1 MGFPVG
7 YSELVLPKQ
16 LLHLLL
22 LLGYIRRF
30 LLWAFHAVGLGDL
43 LDLGDDHHHQA
54 LLQDHLHLQAGGGGG
69 DYGAAPPPQQ
79 QQQQQVLQH
88 RRPEFRAVPA
98 MVIEEVLPVVRFDE
112 LVAAASEAR
121 VGGDCAVCLSGIG
134 GRDEVRRLSNCRHV
148 FHRGCLDRWME
159 HDQRTCPLCR
169 APLIP
174 DEMAGAALWA
184 AAAGVPDASDFD
196 FGYLAA
202 AAPLTPAP
210 SPTLLRPHELLL
222 SGLGG
227 YQ

>member
-7 YSELVLPKQ
+7 YSELLLPKQ

-22 LLGYIRRF
+22 LLGYVRRC

-43 LDLGDDHHHQA
+43 LDLGDDAAAHHHLPSTLHDRDHHA
-54 LLQDHLHLQAGGGGG
+54 AELLH
-69 DYGAAPPPQQ
+69 
-79 QQQQQVLQH
+79 H
-88 RRPEFRAVPA
+88 RRSEFRPVPA

-112 LVAAASEAR
+112 LDSSESASASSSSSSSCV

-174 DEMAGAALWA
+174 DEMAGALWA
-184 AAAGVPDASDFD
+184 SAAGLPDASDFD
-196 FGYLAA
+196 FFYFGG
-202 AAPLTPAP
+202 PLPASVPTP
-210 SPTLLRPHELLL
+210 TMLRPHELLL
-222 SGLGG
+222 TGLGG

>member
-7 YSELVLPKQ
+7 YSELLLPKQ

-22 LLGYIRRF
+22 LLGYVRRC

-43 LDLGDDHHHQA
+43 LDLADDAHHLA
-54 LLQDHLHLQAGGGGG
+54 LHDHSFPPSSSSSALQPH
-69 DYGAAPPPQQ
+69 PQQ
-79 QQQQQVLQH
+79 QH
-88 RRPEFRAVPA
+88 RRSEFRPVPA

-112 LVAAASEAR
+112 LETSDASSSC
-121 VGGDCAVCLSGIG
+121 DCAVCLSGIG

-148 FHRGCLDRWME
+148 FHRACLDRWME

-174 DEMAGAALWA
+174 DEMAGALWA
-184 AAAGVPDASDFD
+184 SAAGIPDASDFD
-196 FGYLAA
+196 FFYLPGASV
-202 AAPLTPAP
+202 PA
-210 SPTLLRPHELLL
+210 PTLLRPHELLL
-222 SGLGG
+222 TGLGG

>member
-7 YSELVLPKQ
+7 YSELLLPKQ

-22 LLGYIRRF
+22 LLGYVRRC

-43 LDLGDDHHHQA
+43 LDLADDAHHLA
-54 LLQDHLHLQAGGGGG
+54 LHDHSAASSSASALQ
-69 DYGAAPPPQQ
+69 PQP
-79 QQQQQVLQH
+79 QH
-88 RRPEFRAVPA
+88 RRSEFRPVPA

-112 LVAAASEAR
+112 LDSSASSC
-121 VGGDCAVCLSGIG
+121 VVDCAVCLSGIG

-148 FHRGCLDRWME
+148 FHKGCLDRWME

-174 DEMAGAALWA
+174 DEMAGALWA
-184 AAAGVPDASDFD
+184 AAAGLPDASDFD
-196 FGYLAA
+196 FFYLPGG
-202 AAPLTPAP
+202 PLASVPA
-210 SPTLLRPHELLL
+210 PTLLRPHELLL
-222 SGLGG
+222 TGLGG

>member
-7 YSELVLPKQ
+7 YSELLLPKQ

-22 LLGYIRRF
+22 LLGYIRRC
-30 LLWAFHAVGLGDL
+30 LLWAFDAVGLGDL
-43 LDLGDDHHHQA
+43 LDLGDDAQHLALQEHAREHDHGDQA
-54 LLQDHLHLQAGGGGG
+54 LL
-69 DYGAAPPPQQ
+69 
-79 QQQQQVLQH
+79 LQH
-88 RRPEFRAVPA
+88 RRSEFRPVPA

-112 LVAAASEAR
+112 LDSASPSCV

-174 DEMAGAALWA
+174 DEMAGALWA
-184 AAAGVPDASDFD
+184 TAAGLPDASDFD
-196 FGYLAA
+196 FFYFGGPLASM
-202 AAPLTPAP
+202 PT
-210 SPTLLRPHELLL
+210 PTLLRPHELLL
-222 SGLGG
+222 TGLGG

>member
-30 LLWAFHAVGLGDL
+30 LLSAFHAVGLGDL
-43 LDLGDDHHHQA
+43 LDLGDDHQA
-54 LLQDHLHLQAGGGGG
+54 ALLLQDHPHGHGHGGAHLGWEWDNGSAAAQ
-69 DYGAAPPPQQ
+69 GAD
-79 QQQQQVLQH
+79 

-98 MVIEEVLPVVRFDE
+98 MVIEEVLPVVRFAE
-112 LVAAASEAR
+112 LSSPCGG
-121 VGGDCAVCLSGIG
+121 GGDCAVCLSGIG
-134 GRDEVRRLSNCRHV
+134 AGDEVRRLANCRHA

-174 DEMAGAALWA
+174 DEMAGALWA

-196 FGYLAA
+196 FSYF
-202 AAPLTPAP
+202 AAPVP

-222 SGLGG
+222 TGLGG

>member
-7 YSELVLPKQ
+7 YSELLLPKQ

-22 LLGYIRRF
+22 LLGYIRRC
-30 LLWAFHAVGLGDL
+30 LLWAFDAVGLGDL
-43 LDLGDDHHHQA
+43 LDLGDDGQHLALHDHHARDHGNAASAAAQQA
-54 LLQDHLHLQAGGGGG
+54 LLLPH
-69 DYGAAPPPQQ
+69 
-79 QQQQQVLQH
+79 H
-88 RRPEFRAVPA
+88 RCSEFRPVPA

-112 LVAAASEAR
+112 LESAASATSSPSCV
-121 VGGDCAVCLSGIG
+121 VGGDCAVCLCGIG

-174 DEMAGAALWA
+174 DEMAGALWA
-184 AAAGVPDASDFD
+184 TAAGLPDASDFD
-196 FGYLAA
+196 FFYFGGPLASM
-202 AAPLTPAP
+202 PT
-210 SPTLLRPHELLL
+210 PTLLRPHELLL
-222 SGLGG
+222 TGLGG

>member
-16 LLHLLL
+16 MLHLLL
-22 LLGYIRRF
+22 LLGYFRRF

-43 LDLGDDHHHQA
+43 LDLGDDHQA
-54 LLQDHLHLQAGGGGG
+54 LLQDHHALG
-69 DYGAAPPPQQ
+69 DPPQGAPQ
-79 QQQQQVLQH
+79 LLQLS
-88 RRPEFRAVPA
+88 RPEFRLVPA

-112 LVAAASEAR
+112 LVAASPAACVS
-121 VGGDCAVCLSGIG
+121 GDCAVCLSGIG
-134 GRDEVRRLSNCRHV
+134 GGDEVRRLSNCRHV

-174 DEMAGAALWA
+174 DEMASGLWA

-196 FGYLAA
+196 FSYFG
-202 AAPLTPAP
+202 APLTPVP
-210 SPTLLRPHELLL
+210 LPTLLRPHELLL

>member
-7 YSELVLPKQ
+7 YTELVLPKQ

-22 LLGYIRRF
+22 LLGYVRRF

-43 LDLGDDHHHQA
+43 LDLGDDHQP
-54 LLQDHLHLQAGGGGG
+54 LLQDHHAR
-69 DYGAAPPPQQ
+69 DPPQEAPQ
-79 QQQQQVLQH
+79 LLQH
-88 RRPEFRAVPA
+88 RRPEFRPVPA

-112 LVAAASEAR
+112 LVAASPAACV
-121 VGGDCAVCLSGIG
+121 VGGDCAVCLGGIG
-134 GRDEVRRLSNCRHV
+134 GGDEVRRLSNCRHV

-174 DEMAGAALWA
+174 DEMAGALWA
-184 AAAGVPDASDFD
+184 TAAGVPDSSDFD
-196 FGYLAA
+196 FYFG
-202 AAPLTPAP
+202 APLTPVP
-210 SPTLLRPHELLL
+210 SPTLLRPHELLF

>member
-1 MGFPVG
+1 MGFPVCC
-7 YSELVLPKQ
+7 YSELLLPKQ

-43 LDLGDDHHHQA
+43 LDLGEEQQA
-54 LLQDHLHLQAGGGGG
+54 LQEHGAPAQAL
-69 DYGAAPPPQQ
+69 
-79 QQQQQVLQH
+79 LQH
-88 RRPEFRAVPA
+88 RRPEFRPVPA

-112 LVAAASEAR
+112 LATVCG
-121 VGGDCAVCLSGIG
+121 GGDCAVCLSGIG
-134 GRDEVRRLSNCRHV
+134 GGDEVRRLTNCRHV

-159 HDQRTCPLCR
+159 HDDQRTCPLCR

-174 DEMAGAALWA
+174 DEMAGALW

-196 FGYLAA
+196 FSYFG
-202 AAPLTPAP
+202 APLTAMPT
-210 SPTLLRPHELLL
+210 PTLLRPHELLL
-222 SGLGG
+222 TGLGG

>member
-22 LLGYIRRF
+22 MLGYIRRF

-43 LDLGDDHHHQA
+43 LDLGDDHHQA
-54 LLQDHLHLQAGGGGG
+54 LLMQDHHHHHHHAPL
-69 DYGAAPPPQQ
+69 GAATQQ
-79 QQQQQVLQH
+79 LH
-88 RRPEFRAVPA
+88 RRPEFRPVPA
-98 MVIEEVLPVVRFDE
+98 MVVEEVLPVVRFDE
-112 LVAAASEAR
+112 LCPAACADE
-121 VGGDCAVCLSGIG
+121 DCAVCLSGIG
-134 GRDEVRRLSNCRHV
+134 GGDEVRRLTNCRHV
-148 FHRGCLDRWME
+148 FHRGCLDRWMD

-174 DEMAGAALWA
+174 DEMSGALLWA

-196 FGYLAA
+196 FSYFG
-202 AAPLTPAP
+202 APLAPVP

-222 SGLGG
+222 TGMGG
-227 YQ
+227 FQ